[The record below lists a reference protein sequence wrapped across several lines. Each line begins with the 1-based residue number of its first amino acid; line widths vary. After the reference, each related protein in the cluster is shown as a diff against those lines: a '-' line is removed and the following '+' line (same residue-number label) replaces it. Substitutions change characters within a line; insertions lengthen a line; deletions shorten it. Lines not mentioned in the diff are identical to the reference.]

1 MLLARAPRSA
11 PSSANI
17 IGTDDRGPLV
27 TLGPKLGLSAAE
39 IARIREVSGHV
50 VCFGTQPLVASGAL
64 FLANDLVLT
73 AAHTFFEGG
82 KRAAKCFFRAQAPGA
97 DWMPLLTDAANARF
111 GAVPPKPGSNN
122 DWAVV
127 RLATPIAGAVPF
139 PPANTR
145 PRAGDRLIVL
155 SAHPVDMEGL
165 DPAMPVVRGCAVR
178 RVPISTAA
186 TNFYRSDCDAAGG
199 ASGGMH
205 LARVD
210 GNLVFR
216 AITIS
221 TGPWRDP
228 RLAGAP
234 YDEKAGSVT
243 TALVTDAAILAA
255 GRARAARRALIG
267 AAHRPCIRSR
277 APGLPF
283 AISCPPMVTD
293 SDH

>member
-1 MLLARAPRSA
+1 MRPLLIVFAALVVLAHA

-17 IGTDDRGPLV
+17 IGSDDRGTLAA
-27 TLGPKLGLSAAE
+27 LGPQLGLSAAE
-39 IARIREVSGHV
+39 IARIRQVSGHV
-50 VCFGTQPLVASGAL
+50 ACFEPQPVVASGAL

-73 AAHTFFEGG
+73 AAHTFFNADGG
-82 KRAAKCFFRAQAPGA
+82 RAQKCFFRAQAPGA
-97 DWMPLLTDAANARF
+97 DWVPLLIDAANARF

-127 RLATPIAGAVPF
+127 RLATPIVGAEPF
-139 PPANTR
+139 PPATTR

-155 SAHPVDMEGL
+155 TAHPADMEST
-165 DPAMPVVRGCAVR
+165 DPAMPVVRGCTVR

-186 TNFYRSDCDAAGG
+186 TDFYRSDCDAVGG

-210 GNLVFR
+210 GRLVFR

-228 RLAGAP
+228 ALHGAP
-234 YDEKAGSVT
+234 YNEKAGSVT
-243 TALVTDAAILAA
+243 TALLTDAAILAA
-255 GRARAARRALIG
+255 ARDLLGGR
-267 AAHRPCIRSR
+267 
-277 APGLPF
+277 
-283 AISCPPMVTD
+283 
-293 SDH
+293 